1 MALFKDR
8 ASVSNEL
15 LFKLKHWPWVIIS
28 EQVAQLSL
36 FTSPSCVVVLV
47 LFHLE
52 NKPSQRSA
60 EMLARFQSSHC
71 LVLGVHLLTCSTNT
85 LQILI
90 KAKFSTCTLLPEILS
105 HILERRISTQ
115 CLAHGLFWEVWPWM
129 MNRLSYNYLH
139 RLGVTYR
146 EVWPDLQFVITEAQ
160 KPSNL
165 LTK

>member
-60 EMLARFQSSHC
+60 EMLAQFQSSHC

-90 KAKFSTCTLLPEILS
+90 KGSSAHVHSCQKFCHTYWSDASVHSVWLMVYFERSGLGWWIDFLITICIDLVLHTEKCDLTSSLS
-105 HILERRISTQ
+105 SLRCKSQAI
-115 CLAHGLFWEVWPWM
+115 
-129 MNRLSYNYLH
+129 Y
-139 RLGVTYR
+139 
-146 EVWPDLQFVITEAQ
+146 
-160 KPSNL
+160 
-165 LTK
+165 

>member
-1 MALFKDR
+1 MSFCLNLSTDLESLSLSRWLSSHCSLHLHA
-8 ASVSNEL
+8 L
-15 LFKLKHWPWVIIS
+15 LFW
-28 EQVAQLSL
+28 
-36 FTSPSCVVVLV
+36 F
-47 LFHLE
+47 FHLE

-105 HILERRISTQ
+105 HILERHINTQ

-146 EVWPDLQFVITEAQ
+146 EVWPDLQFVITEMQ